1 MKKLLFTLVILA
13 GSLWACEKESQ
24 KEISPLEQQKSG
36 RVNAL
41 SNAERAAADAMGKLI
56 TLEKFNAMTDAYKQ
70 KVSPKETRAVAYGA
84 TVIEQILAQKGC
96 VGIRSYLAKDDAG
109 RTTIVM
115 IGIDKDGNDITSN
128 AVART
133 TSGTYAAGDGPLC
146 PSECTGVKR

>member
-1 MKKLLFTLVILA
+1 MKKLLFTLIILA

-24 KEISPLEQQKSG
+24 KEVSPLGQQKSG
-36 RVNAL
+36 RVDGL
-41 SNAERAAADAMGKLI
+41 SSAERAAADAMGKLI
-56 TLEKFNAMTDAYKQ
+56 PMDKFNAMTQAYQK

-109 RTTIVM
+109 RTTIVL

-128 AVART
+128 AVGRT
-133 TSGTYAAGDGPLC
+133 TSGGTTAGDGPLC
-146 PSECTGVKR
+146 PSDCTGGKR